1 VPERG
6 YTRVTTIDPRQPLA
20 AALQAQLAAV
30 RERAR
35 SPQSGEAKAPAAS
48 GKATASVLAQ
58 RLQAI
63 SREDPDR
70 RHKAV
75 RLYLESELSR
85 EFGPALLN
93 DPAFPQ
99 LLDAVQQQM
108 RADGQTAAA
117 VDALGDLLLA
127 GEAG

>member
-1 VPERG
+1 M
-6 YTRVTTIDPRQPLA
+6 TTIDPRIPLA

-35 SPQSGEAKAPAAS
+35 AGQPGATKAPAS
-48 GKATASVLAQ
+48 NGPVLAQ

-63 SREDPDR
+63 APQDPER
-70 RHKAV
+70 RRKAV
-75 RLYLESELSR
+75 RIYLESELAR

-108 RADGQTAAA
+108 QADGQTAAA

-127 GEAG
+127 GETL